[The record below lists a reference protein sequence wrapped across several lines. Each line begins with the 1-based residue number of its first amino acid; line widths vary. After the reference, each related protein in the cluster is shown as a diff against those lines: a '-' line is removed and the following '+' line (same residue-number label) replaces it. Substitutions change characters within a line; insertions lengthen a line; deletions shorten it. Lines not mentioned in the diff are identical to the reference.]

1 MPGKEGIS
9 RSILIVS
16 SSEQFDHMVKKS
28 LSGFVTID
36 IRRSMAIARRCI
48 LERDYDIIVVCC
60 PMPDEMGV
68 EFALDAADR
77 TGASI
82 LLVAPQEIYEAVL
95 EQVTDHGILVV
106 SKPVTPGLMDKAIRY
121 MVAIQGRILTLRAK
135 NRKLEE
141 KMEELRIVSKAK
153 IILVEKKKMTED
165 EAHSFIGKQ
174 AMNNGMT
181 RRAVAERILEEM
193 E

>member
-36 IRRSMAIARRCI
+36 VRRSTAIARRCI
-48 LERDYDIIVVCC
+48 LERDYDLIVVCC

-68 EFALDAADR
+68 EFAMDAAER

-82 LLVAPQEIYEAVL
+82 LLVTPREIYEEVL
-95 EQVTDHGILVV
+95 GQVTDHGIMVL
-106 SKPVTPGLMDKAIRY
+106 SKPVPPSLMDKAIRY
-121 MVAIQGRILTLRAK
+121 LVAIQGRVLTLRTR

-174 AMNNGMT
+174 AMNNGVS
-181 RRAVAERILEEM
+181 RRVIAERILEDF
-193 E
+193 